1 MPRDRH
7 NLQAWLLALAIGTFT
22 ALPVHAG
29 LPMTLTHV
37 HGLSYSADGRQLI
50 IPGHDGLVLVAGGRW
65 SKAEGRGHDYMGFSA
80 TRDAMYSSGHPA
92 PGSGLTDP
100 LGVIKSSDGGKT
112 WQPLGLGGESDFHTM
127 ATGYATN
134 ALYLA
139 NREANSR
146 MSEPGIYY
154 TLTDGLTWQRAADL
168 GRGYGLHGLAVHP
181 TDAAVV
187 AAATDAGLFLSRDSA
202 DSFEQLVDTRV
213 VIAARFTL
221 DGQHLWFSTYSS
233 KPGLARIALKPGAR
247 AAEISTPVQT
257 EDAVAYI
264 AQNPVRH
271 AEFAIATFKRNVF
284 LSRDQGR
291 TWKQIV
297 KDGASND

>member
-1 MPRDRH
+1 MFRDRH
-7 NLQAWLLALAIGTFT
+7 IPQAGLLALAIGTFA
-22 ALPVHAG
+22 ALPVCAG
-29 LPMTLTHV
+29 PPMPLPHV
-37 HGLSYSADGRQLI
+37 HGLSFSADGKQLL
-50 IPGHDGLVLVAGGRW
+50 IPGHDGLVLFASGRW
-65 SKAEGRGHDYMGFSA
+65 SKAEGPAHDYMGFSA
-80 TRDAMYSSGHPA
+80 TRDALYSSGHPA
-92 PGSGLTDP
+92 PGSGLPDP

-146 MSEPGIYY
+146 MSGPGIYY
-154 TLTDGLTWQRAADL
+154 TLTDGLTWQRAADR
-168 GRGYGLHGLAVHP
+168 GRGYGLHALAVHP

-187 AAATDAGLFLSRDSA
+187 AAATDAGLYLSRNSA
-202 DSFEQLVDTRV
+202 DSFEPVDTRLA
-213 VIAARFTL
+213 IAARFTL
-221 DGQHLWFSTYSS
+221 DGQQLWFSTHAS

-247 AAEISTPVQT
+247 VEEISTPVQT
-257 EDAVAYI
+257 DDAVAYI

-284 LSRDQGR
+284 LSKDQGR
-291 TWKQIV
+291 SWKQIV
-297 KDGASND
+297 KDGTTND